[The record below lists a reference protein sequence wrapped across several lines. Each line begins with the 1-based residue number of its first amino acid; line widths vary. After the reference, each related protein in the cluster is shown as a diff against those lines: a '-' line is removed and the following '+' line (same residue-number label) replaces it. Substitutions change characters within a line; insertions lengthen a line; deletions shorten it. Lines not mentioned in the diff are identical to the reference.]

1 MPIAVTAR
9 QALENRT
16 ENTFRQALAKPF
28 YRRLY
33 MGSAPSRG
41 GAVDDSKLDQPQ
53 AYLVEQPEN
62 STVSAHFHDTNQ
74 FQIFVHGGGRFGK
87 KPVEGMII
95 HYAGAHT
102 PYGPIEAG
110 EEGAHY
116 MTLRN
121 RWDSGAKVMPENR
134 DKLRKIKRTHRVA
147 EEITVPDAAA
157 RQSIST
163 QVTDL
168 VPLEADGL
176 GVRQFDIGPG
186 QDCAVGFESAGA
198 GAYAFVADGSVAH
211 HGEALEAHSLLH
223 RAADEAPLEL
233 TAGTEGATVFLLQF
247 PPEPD

>member
-9 QALENRT
+9 QALENRS

-28 YRRLY
+28 FRRLC
-33 MGSAPSRG
+33 MGSPPSGG
-41 GAVDDSKLDQPQ
+41 GAVDEEKLDQPQ

-87 KPVEGMII
+87 KPVYGMVI

-110 EEGAHY
+110 DEGAHY

-121 RWDSGAKVMPENR
+121 RWESGAKVMPENR
-134 DKLRKIKRTHRVA
+134 AKLRKIKRTHRIA
-147 EEITVPDAAA
+147 DDIAVPDAAA
-157 RQSIST
+157 RQTVKADI
-163 QVTDL
+163 TDL
-168 VPLEADGL
+168 IPLETDGL
-176 GVRQFDIGPG
+176 GVRQFDIDPG
-186 QDCAVGFESAGA
+186 QDCAVAFETPGA
-198 GAYAFVADGSVAH
+198 GAYVFVAGGSVAH
-211 HGEALEAHSLLH
+211 DGENLEAHSLLY
-223 RAADEAPLEL
+223 RAADEAPLTL
-233 TAGTEGATVFLLQF
+233 TAGAEGASILLLQF